1 MSLVITVKSIS
12 MSVRKLSAITTVTV
26 LISSVT
32 TAVDVGHVGLADIV
46 TSSWGLCVMVVFV
59 KMEVSAEIP
68 MTRIT
73 THASV
78 DLVTLGG
85 TVSFSL
91 FLVTALHV
99 NKVEIAQSLLLM
111 TSNVIAQQVS

>member
-1 MSLVITVKSIS
+1 MT
-12 MSVRKLSAITTVTV
+12 VRKLSAITTVTV

-46 TSSWGLCVMVVFV
+46 ISSWGLCVMVVSA
-59 KMEVSAEIP
+59 KMEVSAEIQR
-68 MTRIT
+68 TKTT
-73 THASV
+73 THAPV
-78 DLVTLGG
+78 HVVTLGG

-91 FLVTALHV
+91 ILVTPLHA